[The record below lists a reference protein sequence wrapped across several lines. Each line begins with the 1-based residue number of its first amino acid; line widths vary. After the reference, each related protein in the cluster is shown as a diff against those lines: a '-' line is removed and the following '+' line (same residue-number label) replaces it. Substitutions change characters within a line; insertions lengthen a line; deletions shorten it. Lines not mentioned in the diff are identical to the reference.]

1 MSTSAPPTC
10 TYSCEPPRYR
20 WHLGCILLKDTSDIV
35 ADRQQ
40 GRVLYDRFSREE
52 AAALWEAYRHVD
64 DAMQSQLTSPPCPEP
79 HQGLNWEAGF
89 QGGPTAY
96 SFYELPTGVVHP
108 CAEPATPLRAMRL
121 TALGLAWAERAVAP
135 RGTCH
140 GWEGVRGARRGSRR
154 LHVA

>member
-1 MSTSAPPTC
+1 M
-10 TYSCEPPRYR
+10 
-20 WHLGCILLKDTSDIV
+20 
-35 ADRQQ
+35 
-40 GRVLYDRFSREE
+40 LYDRFSREE

-108 CAEPATPLRAMRL
+108 CAEPATPSRAMRL

-154 LHVA
+154 LHVAKCTANTCGTCSTLSMHMPCAAPARAATMLLPLPS

>member
-1 MSTSAPPTC
+1 M
-10 TYSCEPPRYR
+10 
-20 WHLGCILLKDTSDIV
+20 
-35 ADRQQ
+35 
-40 GRVLYDRFSREE
+40 LYDRFSREE

-108 CAEPATPLRAMRL
+108 CAEPATPARNAYAPDRSGACVGREGGGTAWYLPRL
-121 TALGLAWAERAVAP
+121 GGGAGRAP
-135 RGTCH
+135 R
-140 GWEGVRGARRGSRR
+140 
-154 LHVA
+154 L

>member
-1 MSTSAPPTC
+1 M
-10 TYSCEPPRYR
+10 
-20 WHLGCILLKDTSDIV
+20 
-35 ADRQQ
+35 
-40 GRVLYDRFSREE
+40 LYDRFSREE

-108 CAEPATPLRAMRL
+108 CAEPATPSRAMRL

-140 GWEGVRGARRGSRR
+140 GCERVRGARRGSRR